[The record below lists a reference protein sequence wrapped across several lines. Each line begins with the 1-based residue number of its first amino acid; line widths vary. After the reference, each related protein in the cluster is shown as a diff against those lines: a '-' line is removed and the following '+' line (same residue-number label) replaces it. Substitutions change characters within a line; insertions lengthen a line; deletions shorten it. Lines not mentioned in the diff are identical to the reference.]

1 MKSSRLPLALMRREH
16 ATGPDR
22 FSYSVNTFGTNN
34 KFDVLSI
41 FRDWHRGDINSF
53 GLNFSFLT
61 LIPKEQNATTIKKYR
76 PISLTN
82 YSFKVFSKCVTNRLG
97 NISDSLITSNQK
109 VFIRGRFI
117 LGLVVAASS

>member
-16 ATGPDR
+16 ATGSDG

-34 KFDVLSI
+34 KFDLLSI

-82 YSFKVFSKCVTNRLG
+82 YIFKVFSKCVTNRLG

-117 LGLVVAASS
+117 LWIGSGSS